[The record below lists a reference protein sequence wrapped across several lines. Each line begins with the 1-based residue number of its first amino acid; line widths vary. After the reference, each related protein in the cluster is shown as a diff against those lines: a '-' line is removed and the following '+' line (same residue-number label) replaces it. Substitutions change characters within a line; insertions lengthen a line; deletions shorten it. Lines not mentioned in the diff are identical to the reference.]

1 MVKLDNKGGIFSL
14 LQKDKRQEKNTQ
26 QPNNIEFVEKDT
38 KRVLNEKIIDD
49 ENESLNSNS
58 VQQLANPIVDDGLTE
73 DERAAKAV
81 IESED
86 SIIKDYISEESKI
99 TDISFNG
106 TDLWVKDN
114 EKGAYRPAKQPSAQK
129 VANFIKK
136 IANTQHQQF
145 TPSEPILDTEIG
157 NLRVNAMDKAI
168 SPSGTTF
175 AIRISKPR
183 LAIKNISEIAD
194 KDVEQLIKVLIECG
208 YNFVIAGKTG
218 AGKTELQKLMARF
231 INNKVTLI
239 EDTMDSHIKK
249 LYPEKDINSW
259 RTLMSPTRENKIDIS
274 LLNKAA
280 LRNNPDWIIIAETR
294 GWEMYHLLQSAM
306 TDHSII
312 TTLHSKGAKMIPKR
326 VIQMISE
333 KYNMNEKLLGQTIVD
348 VLRFGIY
355 MWVEENDN
363 GQTIRFMREL
373 YEFTAYTDE
382 GIHFNRLYERK
393 NSYDEENNT
402 YIENIVKEPLSE
414 MVLEDLMFKRK
425 YHELPEVYRKKK
437 AEVN

>member
-14 LQKDKRQEKNTQ
+14 LQKDKRQEKNPQ

-194 KDVEQLIKVLIECG
+194 EDVEQLIKVLIECG

-239 EDTMDSHIKK
+239 ED
-249 LYPEKDINSW
+249 
-259 RTLMSPTRENKIDIS
+259 
-274 LLNKAA
+274 
-280 LRNNPDWIIIAETR
+280 
-294 GWEMYHLLQSAM
+294 
-306 TDHSII
+306 
-312 TTLHSKGAKMIPKR
+312 
-326 VIQMISE
+326 
-333 KYNMNEKLLGQTIVD
+333 
-348 VLRFGIY
+348 
-355 MWVEENDN
+355 
-363 GQTIRFMREL
+363 
-373 YEFTAYTDE
+373 
-382 GIHFNRLYERK
+382 
-393 NSYDEENNT
+393 
-402 YIENIVKEPLSE
+402 LSE
-414 MVLEDLMFKRK
+414 RDFSPENFSFLVLKSET
-425 YHELPEVYRKKK
+425 
-437 AEVN
+437 